1 MDQSSHSRQK
11 EIKSAKIWSPKSNSS
26 NLSKI
31 DRFLFSPA
39 ALSPPIPES
48 LKLKD
53 SDEFDDHQ
61 LMEEAKK
68 AIEFEA
74 NFIGNQ
80 IGLLK
85 DECKRKVE
93 ALRRVKIEA
102 KKELSDIRKKYDQV
116 QHQVGFNEEKAELL
130 ARENEVSDTT
140 NLKLQNQTN

>member
-1 MDQSSHSRQK
+1 MDQSSHRRQK
-11 EIKSAKIWSPKSNSS
+11 EIKSAKIWSPKSNFS

-39 ALSPPIPES
+39 VLSSPIPPIPES
-48 LKLKD
+48 LKLKE

-61 LMEEAKK
+61 LREEAKK

-116 QHQVGFNEEKAELL
+116 QHQVGFNEEKAEFL
-130 ARENEVSDTT
+130 ARENEV
-140 NLKLQNQTN
+140 LKLC